1 MTCYRKTDLRENMY
15 NFLRIIGS
23 GRAGTR
29 AKRLLEKGRQFS
41 REKKWFESAEAY
53 RGALDLV
60 PAFEEAVLGL
70 AEALRASGRRGES
83 FEVLDRARTSQP
95 ASVQIAI
102 RYSRALI
109 DEGRFD
115 DAERLLRKLAD
126 RPGYFNS
133 RKRLRAIRLLLVR
146 SATEQKRWSEA
157 IDLANAILG
166 DNPKD
171 SNAWIRLGHVHKER
185 GAFGD
190 AVAAYESAI
199 RLSPID
205 SDAWL
210 HLGHA
215 HKNGSNHN
223 EALLAYARA
232 ATLSASGGP
241 AHKALQGQ
249 SGHDSLEA
257 ETLLRSIQTSS
268 ALSMKSLQDVAI
280 ATEASQYAKNEFAAK
295 HLELKERLQ
304 RRGSAFGP
312 LAGHDVVFLPN
323 IDWNYRHQRSQH
335 LARELGAAG
344 AVVLY
349 VANALESDRGQ
360 LRYRLLEER
369 YPSVFEVKLSAN
381 KRALAHEG
389 IDGVDAKSVAS
400 SIRALVESLALSKVT
415 LFVQHPGWAPVVQ
428 LLEEYAI
435 VYDSVDDFQSFQNVS
450 CNIKNAEKTLFECA
464 DGVVTVSNSLRSKMS
479 SNITSCTIRNGVEYC
494 RFSNENPELQST
506 SQIRIGYVGAISD
519 WFDVDLI
526 LEAAMLRPDWEFCL
540 VGEPEEQQ
548 RQRLSSQQN
557 VKLYG
562 EMHYSDISKFIA
574 TCSVMIVPFKRN
586 PLTLNADL
594 VKIYEYFAVG
604 KPVVSTIPPEDVELA
619 QLLQVVET
627 PVSLVK
633 AVERAVGEGSTQISS
648 RKTYASSND
657 WRHRGDLLVAFIKSL
672 HPNIELVTARHQSTR
687 MIEGLKYPVQV
698 RWDDAPK
705 TGCADY
711 LLTIRG
717 DESAYPIRPLIRQ
730 LLQDNRVVAAG
741 RLLSGEIQTFASQT
755 TSAPTEQMV
764 QFLERSA
771 VYPG

>member
-1 MTCYRKTDLRENMY
+1 MH

-23 GRAGTR
+23 GRAGAR
-29 AKRLLEKGRQFS
+29 ATGLLEKGRQFS
-41 REKKWFESAEAY
+41 REKKWLESAEAY
-53 RGALDLV
+53 REALDLL

-70 AEALRASGRRGES
+70 ADALRASGRRRES

-109 DEGRFD
+109 DEGKLD
-115 DAERLLRKLAD
+115 DAERLLRRLAD
-126 RPGYFNS
+126 HPGYFNS

-157 IDLANAILG
+157 TDLAKAILEA
-166 DNPKD
+166 NPRD

-199 RLSPID
+199 RLSPTD

-215 HKNGSNHN
+215 HKKGSNHD

-232 ATLSASGGP
+232 ATLSASDGP
-241 AHKALQGQ
+241 AQRALQGQ

-257 ETLLRSIQTSS
+257 ETLLRSIRASTE
-268 ALSMKSLQDVAI
+268 LSMKSLKDVAI
-280 ATEASQYAKNEFAAK
+280 ATEASQYARNELAAK
-295 HLELKERLQ
+295 HRELKDRIL
-304 RRGSAFGP
+304 RRGGAFGP

-349 VANALESDRGQ
+349 VANALDSDRGQ
-360 LRYRLLEER
+360 VRYRLLEER
-369 YPSVFEVKLSAN
+369 CPSVFEVKLSAT

-389 IDGVDAKSVAS
+389 IDEIDAKSVAS
-400 SIRALVESLALSKVT
+400 SIRAMVTSLGLSKVT

-435 VYDSVDDFQSFQNVS
+435 VYDIVDDFQSFPNVS
-450 CNIKNAEKTLFECA
+450 SDIKKAETILFECA
-464 DGVVTVSNSLRSKMS
+464 DGLVTVSNSLRSTMPS
-479 SNITSCTIRNGVEYC
+479 HITSRTIRNGVEFS
-494 RFSNENPELQST
+494 RFCDENSELQPT
-506 SQIRIGYVGAISD
+506 SEIRIGYVGAISD
-519 WFDVDLI
+519 WFDTDLL
-526 LEAAMLRPDWEFCL
+526 LEAAMLRPEWQFCL

-557 VKLYG
+557 IRLYG

-574 TCSVMIVPFKRN
+574 SSSVMTVPFKRSS
-586 PLTLNADL
+586 LTLKADL
-594 VKIYEYFAVG
+594 VKIYEYLAVG
-604 KPVVSTIPPEDVELA
+604 KPVVSTIPPEEVELA
-619 QLLQVVET
+619 QLVQVVET
-627 PVSLVK
+627 PASFVS
-633 AVERAVGEGSTQISS
+633 AVEQAIGEDSTQIPR
-648 RKTYASSND
+648 RKTYAASND
-657 WRHRGDLLVAFIKSL
+657 WRHRGDLLVDFIKSL
-672 HPNIELVTARHQSTR
+672 HPGIELVTSRHQSTR
-687 MIEGLKYPVQV
+687 TVEGLKYPVHV
-698 RWDDAPK
+698 RWDDAP
-705 TGCADY
+705 TIGGSDY

-717 DESAYPIRPLIRQ
+717 DESAYPLRPLIRQ
-730 LLQDNRVVAAG
+730 MLQDNRLAAVG
-741 RLLSGEIQTFASQT
+741 RLLSGEIQTFAKRT
-755 TSAPTEQMV
+755 ASAANKDMV
-764 QFLERSA
+764 QFLDRNS
-771 VYPG
+771 G